1 MRVVVVLQIELL
13 PKAFKGLFAS
23 CCLCYFMPFSSKH
36 YCTVVPS
43 DIENV
48 FLIRWMWLILTALVL
63 LLFFI
68 CVKWSLRFFPEQLFP
83 FLFLLPVPYTVS
95 TRDTSGANKILGLII
110 TSNAVYN
117 CPVRCRHGVRVTS
130 RVILIRQ
137 HLKVYNV
144 LSLS

>member
-36 YCTVVPS
+36 YSTVVPS
-43 DIENV
+43 DIDNV

-63 LLFFI
+63 LLFLYL
-68 CVKWSLRFFPEQLFP
+68 CKVESSLFP
-83 FLFLLPVPYTVS
+83 RAAFSFLVFITGPLRCVYTGYK
-95 TRDTSGANKILGLII
+95 RRNKILGLII

-117 CPVRCRHGVRVTS
+117 CPVWCRHGVRVTS